1 MNLPRWLRK
10 LLRRTP
16 VAWLQVSNNPTKLL
30 IGVAGVSFSNLLMFF
45 QLGLLDSLYNSQQKP
60 ILSLEADLVMVSAKF
75 SHFGA
80 LQEIDRSRLFQVLGV
95 DGVAWVSPLRVARG
109 SWITPGT
116 RNRYDIFVYGINPA
130 WPSFRFAE
138 IEQERG
144 RLQLLG
150 NALFDRGSKPQFGA
164 VEAELN
170 KGNPFL
176 VEVNNTRV
184 AVIGSFR
191 MGTTFNA
198 DANLITTENTFF
210 QLFKN
215 SSPARTQLGLIG
227 LKPGAS
233 AERVLAELG
242 PILQGREAIV
252 MTRQQLAER
261 EMNYWKRTS
270 AVGFIF
276 SLGVL
281 VGFLVGGIIVY
292 QILYSD
298 VMNSLPQ
305 YATLKAM
312 GYRDPYVIGIVIQQ
326 AAILAVVG
334 FVPGLL
340 LSTGLYVMLANV
352 TRLAVAMSLERAIQV
367 LILTFVMCVASGS
380 LATRKLV
387 QLDPADVF

>member
-1 MNLPRWLRK
+1 MNLSRLLHK
-10 LLRRTP
+10 LVQRTP
-16 VAWLQVSNNPTKLL
+16 VAWLQVTNNPTKLL

-80 LQEIDRSRLFQVLGV
+80 LQEFDRSRLFQVLGV

-109 SWITPGT
+109 NWITPGT
-116 RNRYDIFVYGINPA
+116 RNRYDIFVYGINPV

-138 IEQERG
+138 IEQNRSQ
-144 RLQLLG
+144 LQLLG
-150 NALFDRGSKPQFGA
+150 HALFDQESKSQFGP
-164 VEAELN
+164 VLTELSKN
-170 KGNPFL
+170 NPFL
-176 VEVNNTRV
+176 VEVNNTQV
-184 AVIGSFR
+184 GVIGTFR
-191 MGTTFNA
+191 MGTTFDA

-215 SSPARTQLGLIG
+215 SNPSRTQLGLIG

-233 AERVLAELG
+233 AERVQAEVAA
-242 PILQGREAIV
+242 ILESRDAIV
-252 MTRQQLAER
+252 LSRQQLAQR
-261 EMNYWKRTS
+261 ELNYWKRTS

-292 QILYSD
+292 QILYGD

-334 FVPGLL
+334 FIPGLL

-352 TRLAVAMSLERAIQV
+352 TRLAVAMSLERAIQLLV
-367 LILTFVMCVASGS
+367 LTFVMCVASGS